1 MLRISLIILF
11 LRIAIVKS
19 QCLKIESILVD
30 ACNSG
35 AACTP
40 STLAQENR
48 NEMFIFSVGSTSIN
62 TASLTVNWPNNS
74 FQGWKTPDAY
84 TASNVSLINSTILG
98 CGLLI
103 EPTNSVIPA
112 NSKVIVV
119 SGFSMCPLGNSFAAL
134 TETLYVLFQNNQ
146 AGTAGHFKNFCGI
159 NIGVGPSTVCP
170 TTTFTPPPTTCCDGT
185 ATFNRSLTISYAP
198 LSCTNTAV
206 FDIRELTNIFGTSG
220 GTSNQNDGAAVFY
233 DNSMN
238 PSYLNI
244 GCQAPFIP
252 LSIAASGPTM
262 AICNP
267 TNVVVTASVVG
278 TYSTFVW
285 TGGMGSFSN
294 PSSLTTTYTPS
305 LLEGGAITL
314 TCTASKPC
322 GTTTA
327 VSSTVITINVNNA
340 PASLN
345 VSATNNG
352 FICSGN
358 SITLS
363 GSVSNASLTSGLSYT
378 WLPGGINSSSLTV
391 NSAGIYSLITQNAC
405 GQTNSQYTVNS
416 GVAPTISLSASSTS
430 ICAGSTATLVATSSS
445 PTYTWS
451 NGSTSNSIVVTPSNT
466 ASYSVIT
473 TNTCGSS
480 SANVSVNVIAIP
492 TLQLSNLNVNLCYG
506 TNTIIIAST
515 NYTNNLNWSTGASS
529 TQLNINNSGVYTA
542 SVTNVCGNAVQNV
555 TVSIYPELS
564 LAPQGNS
571 VICNTNLTN
580 YSVASLPD
588 AVYNWAGAS
597 IIGPTNLTNAQL
609 NAGGIYTVS
618 VTNTITNCSN
628 TVTFSV
634 NQVNTNAL
642 FSASSLS
649 GDAPLSVNFNNLSS
663 GATNYVWSFSNLGSS
678 TNTNSAYTFNSP
690 GIYTVTLVASLN
702 GTCNSIYTQE
712 ITVNEGLGIIP
723 EVVTAN
729 GDGKNDLFQI
739 KGLERFVNNHLQ
751 IYNRW
756 GNLVYEAKPYKNDWA
771 GKNNVGINSGLLPS
785 GTYYVILNFGSEN
798 SEVYK
803 GYVQLQY

>member
-1 MLRISLIILF
+1 MHRILLIILF
-11 LRIAIVKS
+11 FFLTNVKS

-40 STLAQENR
+40 SILAQENR
-48 NEMFIFSVGSTSIN
+48 NEMFVFSVGSTSIN
-62 TASLTVNWPNNS
+62 TASLIVNWPNNS

-84 TASNVSLINSTILG
+84 TANNVNLINSTILG

-159 NIGVGPSTVCP
+159 NIGVGPSTICP
-170 TTTFTPPPTTCCDGT
+170 TTTFSPPPTTCCDGT
-185 ATFNRSLTISYAP
+185 ATFNRSLTVSYAP
-198 LSCTNTAV
+198 LGCTNTAV

-252 LSIAASGPTM
+252 LSVTASGPTL

-267 TNVVVTASVVG
+267 INIVITASVIG
-278 TYSTFVW
+278 NYSTFAW
-285 TGGMGSFSN
+285 SGGMGSFSN

-305 LLEGGAITL
+305 SLEGGAITL

-327 VSSTVITINVNNA
+327 VSSTIVTVNINNA

-345 VSATNNG
+345 IAASGNG
-352 FICSGN
+352 IICSGN
-358 SITLS
+358 PITLS

-378 WLPGGINSSSLTV
+378 WLPSGINSSSLSV
-391 NSAGIYSLITQNAC
+391 NTAGIYSLITQNPC
-405 GQTNSQYTVNS
+405 GQTSSQFTVNS
-416 GVAPTISLSASSTS
+416 GIAPTISLTPSSTS
-430 ICAGSTATLVATSSS
+430 ICSGSTATLVAASSS
-445 PTYTWS
+445 PTFTWS

-466 ASYSVIT
+466 TSYSVIT

-480 SANVSVNVIAIP
+480 SASVSLNVIAIP
-492 TLQLSNLNVNLCYG
+492 TLQLNNSNVNLCYG
-506 TNTIIIAST
+506 TNTIITAST
-515 NYTNNLNWSTGASS
+515 NYTNNINWSTGVSS
-529 TQLNINNSGVYTA
+529 TQLNINNSGIYTA
-542 SVTNVCGNAVQNV
+542 SVTNACGTAVQNV
-555 TVSIYPELS
+555 TINIYPELI

-571 VICNTNLTN
+571 VICNGGVTS
-580 YSVASLPD
+580 YSVATIPD
-588 AVYNWAGAS
+588 AMYNWAGAS
-597 IIGPTNLTNAQL
+597 FVGPTNLNNFQL

-628 TVTFSV
+628 SVTFAI
-634 NQVNTNAL
+634 NQINTNAL

-649 GDAPLSVNFNNLSS
+649 GDAPLTVNFNNSSS
-663 GATNYVWSFSNLGSS
+663 GANSYQWNFSNLGTS
-678 TNTNSAYTFNSP
+678 TATNAGYTFNNP
-690 GIYTVTLVASLN
+690 GIYTVSLMASLN
-702 GTCNSIYTQE
+702 GTCSSIYTQE

-729 GDGKNDLFQI
+729 GDGKNDVFQI
-739 KGLERFVNNHLQ
+739 KGLERFVNNHIQ
-751 IYNRW
+751 IFNRW

-771 GKNNVGINSGLLPS
+771 GKNNVNVNGGSLPS

-798 SEVYK
+798 MQIYK